1 MNPHLR
7 SEKNCLNCGAYV
19 EERYCSRCGQENL
32 ETKESVRHLISHFF
46 SDLTHYDS
54 KVFTTLKDLLF
65 KPGFLTNEYLA
76 GRRTSYLHPIRMYIF
91 VSFLYFLVTLS
102 FNGLEHQAE
111 EAIAKTA
118 SQNTRKEIADS
129 LRTMLASRGNNLTS
143 GKIKDSVIRNIL
155 SKIDTGKV
163 HKTDLTVLFNIRYQ
177 DLVAFD
183 SAQQLLPEQK
193 REKGLKPWLY
203 HRWLNTINLYGKRGM
218 ILEVSNRTLHFVPK
232 LMFFLLPIFALLLKL
247 FYNKKKYFYADHVI
261 FSLHYHTAVF
271 LIFLVVA
278 IISLLF
284 PVLAKDAESVE
295 YLLALIY
302 LGMALRKTYGQSASY
317 TLLKVIGLT
326 FLYSFFILAG
336 YVVLA
341 IGSFI

>member
-7 SEKNCLNCGAYV
+7 REKNCLNCGAYV
-19 EERYCSRCGQENL
+19 EERYCTRCGQENV
-32 ETKESVRHLISHFF
+32 EVKESFRHLISHLF

-65 KPGFLTNEYLA
+65 KPGFLTKEYLA
-76 GRRTSYLHPIRMYIF
+76 GRRTSYLHPIRMYVF
-91 VSFLYFLVTLS
+91 VSFLYFLITLS
-102 FNGLEHQAE
+102 FNDLERRAE

-129 LRTMLASRGNNLTS
+129 LKIMLAYRGNNITS

-155 SKIDTGKV
+155 GKIDTGKV
-163 HKTDLTVLFNIRYQ
+163 YKTDLTVLFNIKYQ

-183 SAQQLLPEQK
+183 SAQRLLPEQK
-193 REKGLKPWLY
+193 KEKGLKPWLY

-218 ILEVSNRTLHFVPK
+218 ILEVSNRTQHFVPK
-232 LMFFLLPIFALLLKL
+232 MMFFLLPIFALLLKL

-271 LIFLVVA
+271 LIFLVFA

-284 PVLAKDAESVE
+284 PVLTKDAESIE
-295 YLLALIY
+295 FLLALIY
-302 LGMALRKTYGQSASY
+302 LGMALRKTYGQSASI
-317 TLLKVIGLT
+317 TLIKVIGLT

-336 YVVLA
+336 YVILA
-341 IGSFI
+341 LGSFL